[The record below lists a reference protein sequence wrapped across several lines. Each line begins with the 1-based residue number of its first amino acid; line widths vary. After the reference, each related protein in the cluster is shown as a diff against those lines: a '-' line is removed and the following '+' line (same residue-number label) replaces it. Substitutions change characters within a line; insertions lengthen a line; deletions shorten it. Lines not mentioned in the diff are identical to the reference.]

1 MDPTS
6 KDFDGS
12 TGTYFTLENPLA
24 SKVARLVIIGT
35 SSFLAV
41 AWAPL
46 MWSPCS
52 WVTSMAF
59 IIDESTPAWSISDMI
74 LLQLRPQSIIT
85 ASPSHSI
92 TQQLPSLPLAS
103 TWASSMVRP
112 FSCRARR

>member
-1 MDPTS
+1 MEPTS
-6 KDFDGS
+6 KDLVGS
-12 TGTYFTLENPLA
+12 TGTYLTLENPLA
-24 SKVARLVIIGT
+24 SKVATFVIIGT

-46 MWSPCS
+46 TWSPCS
-52 WVTSMAF
+52 WVMRMAF
-59 IIDESTPAWSISDMI
+59 IIEESTPAWSMRDMMR
-74 LLQLRPQSIIT
+74 LQLRPQSIIT

-103 TWASSMVRP
+103 TWASSMLRP

>member
-6 KDFDGS
+6 KALVGS

-24 SKVARLVIIGT
+24 SKVATFVMIGT

-52 WVTSMAF
+52 WVMSMDF
-59 IIDESTPAWSISDMI
+59 IIEESTPAWSISDMI
-74 LLQLRPQSIIT
+74 LLQLRPQSIMM

-92 TQQLPSLPLAS
+92 TEQLPSLPLAS
-103 TWASSMVRP
+103 TWTSSMFRP
-112 FSCRARR
+112 FSCRERR